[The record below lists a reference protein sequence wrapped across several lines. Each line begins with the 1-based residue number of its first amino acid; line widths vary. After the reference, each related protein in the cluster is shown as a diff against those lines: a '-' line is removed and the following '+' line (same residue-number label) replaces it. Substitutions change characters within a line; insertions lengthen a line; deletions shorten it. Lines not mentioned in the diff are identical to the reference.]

1 MLRVKILGADG
12 SFVTRD
18 EIVSLY
24 ASDMD
29 YVPYI
34 RKASID
40 YDATINLEVP
50 QGPVILHAKL
60 RVPGYGYGMWIM
72 SDNCGEGYGPDA
84 EVDFIH
90 DAAASRV
97 HEVEVVLG
105 TKEFDPTP
113 KCLSMLRDAKS
124 LLTLAEANPAKAPA
138 YNMLALASAM
148 ERRAR
153 GRRARAGQ
161 NPQNRASRRYPFRRG
176 RFQLSL
182 RRRRR
187 LAQAR
192 REGSRL

>member
-12 SFVTRD
+12 SYVTRD

-40 YDATINLEVP
+40 YDATVNLEVP
-50 QGPVILHAKL
+50 EGPVMLHAKL

-72 SDNCGEGYGPDA
+72 SDNCGVGYGPNA

-90 DAAASRV
+90 DAAASRI
-97 HEVEVVLG
+97 HEVEVVLSG
-105 TKEFDPTP
+105 KEFDPSP
-113 KCLSMLRDAKS
+113 KCLSMLRDAKT

-138 YNMLALASAM
+138 YHMLALASGMWSGELAAV
-148 ERRAR
+148 ER
-153 GRRARAGQ
+153 
-161 NPQNRASRRYPFRRG
+161 
-176 RFQLSL
+176 
-182 RRRRR
+182 
-187 LAQAR
+187 AQAR
-192 REGSRL
+192 I